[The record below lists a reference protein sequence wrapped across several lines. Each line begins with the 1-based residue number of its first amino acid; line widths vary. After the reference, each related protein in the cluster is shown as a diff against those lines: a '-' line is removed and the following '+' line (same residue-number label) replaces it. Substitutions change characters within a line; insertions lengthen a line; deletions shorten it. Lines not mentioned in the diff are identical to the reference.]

1 MSESSSSNYRSSTS
15 RTTTSTI
22 QGSMWSPSYYLNLWN
37 RSFSEPDAVDETSK
51 TLLRLTEKYGDTH
64 PTFKTGSYNE
74 ALSHAKSNFKFLLV
88 YVHSQA
94 HPDAQSFCKDVLF
107 TKDFKEYI
115 DTSFVFW
122 VCDVSTSI
130 GLRMS
135 NQLGATTYP
144 FLSMIQPIV
153 IPGNQNLH
161 HEIFQGTSLLS
172 KSNVMTKI
180 NEVTSIYEPL
190 LISARADHELREQ
203 DRFIRQEQDEAFL
216 QSLRED
222 QEKER
227 IKREKEEQERLE
239 QEQLEKE
246 EQDRLEFERQL
257 IERKE
262 RKQKLYIDEPTKS
275 ATTTKLVFRL
285 NDGSKVQRN
294 FLESETIEYV
304 MDYLDTLI
312 PDPIENY
319 ILSTH
324 YPKKQY
330 HNLNNTLKEE
340 GLVPDA
346 VLFLSEK

>member
-1 MSESSSSNYRSSTS
+1 MSESSSSRSSSSST
-15 RTTTSTI
+15 RTTTV
-22 QGSMWSPSYYLNLWN
+22 QGSIWSPSYYLNLWN
-37 RSFSEPDAVDETSK
+37 RSFSEPDPVEETSK
-51 TLLRLTEKYGDTH
+51 TLVSLTERYGDTH

-88 YVHSQA
+88 YVHSQR

-107 TKDFKEYI
+107 TKQFKEFI
-115 DTSFVFW
+115 DNSFVFW
-122 VCDVSTSI
+122 VCDVSTSV

-144 FLSMIQPIV
+144 FISMVQPIL

-161 HEIFQGTSLLS
+161 HEIFQGTSLLVQT
-172 KSNVMTKI
+172 NVVNKI
-180 NEVTSIYEPL
+180 TEVSSVYEPL
-190 LISARADHELREQ
+190 LISARADHEQREQ

-216 QSLRED
+216 QSLKED

-239 QEQLEKE
+239 QEQLERE
-246 EQDRLEFERQL
+246 EQERLEFERQL
-257 IERKE
+257 VERKE
-262 RKQKLYIDEPTKS
+262 RKQKLYIDEPVKS
-275 ATTTKLVFRL
+275 PTTTKLVFRL

-294 FLESETIEYV
+294 FIETETIEYV

-330 HNLNNTLKEE
+330 HNLSSTLKEE